1 MTWRHRQLAPAST
14 ARRLRLVRQMAGLTQ
29 YQLAERSGVS
39 VQTII
44 QIELGW
50 GGLVAFATMLQLAD
64 GLCCS
69 LDVLTD
75 RDMDA
80 VVMDALIAQNGLQ
93 DWLLLGMTLSPWE
106 RRLTFERYANRPW
119 AGEVPGRL
127 FVPQGAH

>member
-64 GLCCS
+64 GLRCS

-80 VVMDALIAQNGLQ
+80 VVMDALIVENGLQ
-93 DWLLLGMTLSPWE
+93 DWILLGMTMSGWE
-106 RRLTFERYANRPW
+106 RRLVKERYAALTPTCP
-119 AGEVPGRL
+119 VPGRL
-127 FVPQGAH
+127 MVQQGAH